1 MNKYEKLAVF
11 LVRLLVVWL
20 ALLAIQSLVDGI
32 IVISTNSVKARW
44 AVLIRPALLSL
55 AAFGLHSATRN
66 IASYLGRDLGE

>member
-1 MNKYEKLAVF
+1 MNKYEKLGVF

-20 ALLAIQSLVDGI
+20 VLLAIQSLVDGI
-32 IVISTNSVKARW
+32 IVISTNAAKGRW
-44 AVLIRPALLSL
+44 AVLIRPALLSI